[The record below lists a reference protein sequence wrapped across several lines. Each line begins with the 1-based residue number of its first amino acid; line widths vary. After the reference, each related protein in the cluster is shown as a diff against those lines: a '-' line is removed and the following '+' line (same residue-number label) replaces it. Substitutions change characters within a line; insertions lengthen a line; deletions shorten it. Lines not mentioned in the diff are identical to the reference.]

1 MQKIEISSLLQKYLC
16 WARNLV
22 GNNTAET
29 EILHADSSIGQNAFV
44 EQFSTAFL
52 FLLQRKQAIGPRCAV
67 ASPVRGLEGCELC
80 RANCVPRRSFAVI

>member
-29 EILHADSSIGQNAFV
+29 EILHADSSVVQNAFV

-52 FLLQRKQAIGPRCAV
+52 FLLQRKYPFHV
-67 ASPVRGLEGCELC
+67 EMLC
-80 RANCVPRRSFAVI
+80 LHSLKQIESCCT